1 MAKAYSEDLR
11 HKVIAH
17 IMSGSSKR
25 EAARIFNIG
34 EDTVYRWLRLY
45 KVGNINATKRTVFPQ
60 KMNEEKLKEYVRNN
74 PDHTITQ
81 IAHALQLGRQTVFS
95 WLRRL
100 KITRKKRQPSIKS
113 VMKTSAVRLRSD

>member
-11 HKVIAH
+11 TKVITH

-25 EAARIFNIG
+25 EATRIFNIG
-34 EDTVYRWLRLY
+34 EDTVYRWLRLH
-45 KVGNINATKRTVFPQ
+45 KAGNIKAKKRTIFPQ

-81 IAHALQLGRQTVFS
+81 IAEALQLGRQTVFS

-100 KITRKKRQPSIKS
+100 KIKRKKDNP
-113 VMKTSAVRLRSD
+113 L